1 MKILHSS
8 DWHLG
13 RSFNGISL
21 EEDHEHILGQVLQA
35 VQTHKPDVLIIAGD
49 IYDRASPPEFALA
62 QFRKFMSGIVPLNT
76 AVVMIAGNHDSAE
89 RIGAMDLLPGRS
101 RILIRGPL
109 SREERPLILHDA
121 HGPVA
126 FSALPFAYEYAA
138 RECFSNVDIH
148 CPQDV
153 LAQQIHAAR
162 QQITPD
168 MRWVITAHAFVAG
181 GADTESEKAL
191 ARIAGNL
198 QTVSPSSFEGAHYV
212 ALGHLH
218 RSQHAGAPHIRYSGS
233 PLPFGFDEEGS
244 EKSMTLVDLDAAGTA
259 TTQIIPFDIRRKVR
273 VITGKFAE
281 ILDAAIPSED
291 FIKIVLT
298 DEDRKIDPLK
308 PIHAVYPNAGPLLYK
323 KDQDFMATGLVD
335 ASGMESKD
343 PKELVSDFL
352 IMSRNEATTEA
363 EAKLVD
369 GFLAGHTV
377 AREGA

>member
-21 EEDHEHILGQVLQA
+21 EEDHEHILAQVLQA
-35 VQTHKPDVLIIAGD
+35 IQTHKPDVLIIAGD

-62 QFRKFMSGIVPLNT
+62 QFRKFMTGITPLNT
-76 AVVMIAGNHDSAE
+76 AVVLIAGNHDSAE
-89 RIGAMDLLPGRS
+89 RIGMMDVMSDRS
-101 RILIRGPL
+101 RVLIRGPL
-109 SREERPLILHDA
+109 SRVERPLILHDA

-138 RECFSNVDIH
+138 RECFSNTDIH
-148 CPQDV
+148 CPHDV
-153 LAQQIHAAR
+153 LSQQIQAAR
-162 QQITPD
+162 QHITPD

-181 GADTESEKAL
+181 SSDTDSEKTL
-191 ARIAGNL
+191 GRIAGNL
-198 QTVSPSSFEGAHYV
+198 QTVSPALFEGAHYV

-218 RSQHAGAPHIRYSGS
+218 RSQQAGAPHIRYCGS

-244 EKSMTLVDLDAAGTA
+244 EKSMTLVDLDAAGT
-259 TTQIIPFDIRRKVR
+259 TTIEILPFDVRRKVR

-281 ILDAAIPSED
+281 ILDAATPSKD
-291 FIKIVLT
+291 FVKIVLT

-323 KDQDFMATGLVD
+323 KDQDFMTAGLVD
-335 ASGMESKD
+335 ASGMETKD
-343 PKELVSDFL
+343 PKTLVSEFL
-352 IMSRNEATTEA
+352 MMSRNEETTEA

-369 GFLAGHTV
+369 SFLAEHNVTG
-377 AREGA
+377 EGS